1 MKLLFIADG
10 RSPIAL
16 NWIRYFVDQGYEV
29 HLVSTY
35 DCDPELALKT
45 LNILP
50 AAFSEAAGDEKGQ
63 SSALGGLRKILP
75 AHLRTA
81 VRQRLAPY
89 TLPKAAK
96 RLSVI
101 IEQIQPDLVHAMRI
115 PYEGMLAALA
125 EIRKPL
131 LVSVWGNDFTLH
143 APSTVRMGN
152 YTRLTLQRADALHTD
167 CYRDVRLAAAWGF
180 PSERP
185 HVVLPG
191 GGGIRL
197 DLFKPG
203 AHLEGD
209 ESDNHLDTVINP
221 RGMRAYVRNDVFF
234 QAIPQVLSRRPNT
247 RFICPNMAGETLAE
261 RWIEEFKLS
270 SRVSLLPRQTPPQ
283 MAALYCRSQVFV
295 SPSTHDGTPNT
306 LLEAMACGSFPVVGD
321 IESLRE
327 WITPGVNGLLVN
339 AGDPGGIA
347 DAVILAL
354 EQEDLRS
361 RAEEINLR
369 LVAERADY
377 RLVMKQAEDFYRS
390 IVMR

>member
-16 NWIRYFVDQGYEV
+16 NWIQYFVDQGYAV

-35 DCDPELALKT
+35 DCSPDLALTT

-50 AAFSEAAGDEKGQ
+50 AAFSQAAGSGNEP
-63 SSALGGLRKILP
+63 SRALGGLRGMLP
-75 AHLRTA
+75 AHLRTS

-96 RLSVI
+96 RLSEV
-101 IEQIQPDLVHAMRI
+101 IEQIRPDLVHAMRI

-125 EIRKPL
+125 EIKEPL

-143 APSTVRMGN
+143 APSTGRMGK

-197 DLFKPG
+197 DLFNPG
-203 AHLEGD
+203 VHSD
-209 ESDNHLDTVINP
+209 DSESENLPDTVINP
-221 RGMRAYVRNDVFF
+221 RGMRAYVRNDIFF
-234 QAIPQVLSRRPNT
+234 QAIPQVLSRRPNA
-247 RFICPNMAGETLAE
+247 RFICPNMAGETQAE
-261 RWIEEFKLS
+261 RWVDEFNLKS
-270 SRVSLLPRQTPPQ
+270 SVSLLPHQTPTQ
-283 MAALYCRSQVFV
+283 MAALYRQAKVVV

-306 LLEAMACGSFPVVGD
+306 LLEAMACGCFPVVGD

-327 WITPGVNGLLVN
+327 WITPGVNGLLVD
-339 AGDPGGIA
+339 AGDPDGIA
-347 DAVILAL
+347 GAVTLAL
-354 EQEDLRS
+354 QQDDLRS
-361 RAEEINLR
+361 RAEKINQR

-390 IVMR
+390 IVIG